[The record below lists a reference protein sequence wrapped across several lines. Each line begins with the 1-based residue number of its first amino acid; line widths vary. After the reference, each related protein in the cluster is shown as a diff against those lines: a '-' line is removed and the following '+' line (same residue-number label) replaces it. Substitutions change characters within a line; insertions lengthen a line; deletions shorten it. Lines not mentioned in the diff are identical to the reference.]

1 MAAVAA
7 SVPAQGGARYAR
19 TVVGDE
25 ALEPAARAAAA
36 DDAADAAEGR
46 GRRVASG
53 ADAAEGGPVVPGGAS
68 SFHALLT
75 QLPGYDGQVA
85 SYHFFPPRRAV
96 LAEGY
101 DGPYAE
107 ELSRLGVVPYGHQA
121 AALRALGAGQDVVV
135 ATATASGK
143 SLVFQVPLAAAV
155 SRGGTGV
162 VLYPT
167 KALAY
172 DQLGRLRALYG
183 ALRSPADP
191 EPETAVA
198 TYDGDT
204 AAERRAAV
212 REGVRVALT
221 NPDMLHYGILP
232 YHDRWAPFLGAL
244 ELVVLDELHA
254 YRGVLGT
261 HVANVVR
268 RLLRLAARYGARPRV
283 VCASATIGNP
293 GEHAA
298 RLTGRTFTVVA
309 SDDAPAAAREL
320 VIWRPPSTQ
329 DGRRR
334 SANSEAAELA
344 AAFAARGVR
353 SIFFCNSRKAA
364 ELVRR
369 YAAQQLPPE
378 LAERVASYRAGYTAE
393 DRRALEQAFRAGEV
407 TVLTATSALE
417 LGMDVGDVDAV
428 VMVGYP
434 GSKMALWQRA
444 GRAGRAGRRSLAL
457 LIPAA
462 DPLDEYYLNHPD
474 RLVEGPVEN
483 AVADPH
489 NTVVH
494 PLHVACAAA
503 EAPVQEGEELLAP
516 WLELS
521 QVPGLV
527 ETPRGWVHRGRYPH
541 RRVSLRGTGGK
552 LIRLKD
558 GNGRTI
564 GVSDLGAALRDLHP
578 GAVYL
583 HQGETYLV
591 AALDLERGI
600 ARLLPHIEDYYTQ
613 PRSETDIEVLR
624 VVARGRGA
632 LPASGSEVDW
642 LPPGVALGD
651 VRVTHTV
658 TSYVRK
664 RYFSEA
670 VIEERPLDLPETSYV
685 TQAVWFDAEGLKGAP
700 PAADMPSALHALE
713 HTLIQLLPAFVL
725 CERADV
731 GGVSYPLYP
740 ATGGP
745 LVFVYDGYPGGV
757 GYAWAGGHAF
767 ADWLTAARDL
777 LRACDCKGG
786 CPRCVLSP
794 KCGNG
799 NQYLDKDAARVL
811 ADALLRRVA
820 DAPRPLAA

>member
-1 MAAVAA
+1 M
-7 SVPAQGGARYAR
+7 
-19 TVVGDE
+19 T
-25 ALEPAARAAAA
+25 
-36 DDAADAAEGR
+36 
-46 GRRVASG
+46 ASG
-53 ADAAEGGPVVPGGAS
+53 GEPRPDDGGFS

-75 QLPGYDGQVA
+75 QLPDYDGQVA
-85 SYHFFPPRRAV
+85 SYHFFPPRRGRV
-96 LAEGY
+96 VEGY
-101 DGPYAE
+101 SGPYAA
-107 ELSRLGVVPYGHQA
+107 ELERLGVVPYGHQA
-121 AALRALGAGQDVVV
+121 RALAALGAGEDVVV
-135 ATATASGK
+135 ATPTASGK
-143 SLVFQVPLAAAV
+143 SLVFQLPLASAV

-162 VLYPT
+162 VLFPT
-167 KALAY
+167 KALAH
-172 DQLGRLRALYG
+172 DQLGRLRGLYG
-183 ALRSPADP
+183 ALRGPADP
-191 EPETAVA
+191 APETAIA

-204 AAERRAAV
+204 ASERRAAV

-221 NPDMLHYGILP
+221 NPDMLHYGVLP
-232 YHDRWAPFLGAL
+232 HHERWAAFLGSL

-268 RLLRLAARYGARPRV
+268 RLLRLAERYGASPRV
-283 VCASATIGNP
+283 VCASATVGNP

-298 RLTGRTFTVVA
+298 RLTGRRFTVVA
-309 SDDAPAAAREL
+309 EDDAPAAAREFVL
-320 VIWRPPSTQ
+320 WRPPSTQ

-334 SANSEAAELA
+334 SANSEAAALA
-344 AAFAARGVR
+344 AAFAVRGVK

-369 YAAQQLPPE
+369 YAVQQLPPE

-393 DRRALEQAFRAGEV
+393 DRRALEQAFRSGEV

-417 LGMDVGDVDAV
+417 LGMDVGGVDAV

-462 DPLDEYYLNHPD
+462 DPLDEYYLTHPD
-474 RLVEGPVEN
+474 KLVDGPVEN

-489 NTVVH
+489 NGVVH

-503 EAPVQEGEELLAP
+503 EAPVREGEEMLAP

-521 QVPGLV
+521 RVPGLH

-552 LIRLKD
+552 LVRLKD
-558 GNGRTI
+558 GTGRTI
-564 GVSDLGAALRDLHP
+564 GASDLGAALRDLHP

-583 HQGETYLV
+583 HQGETYIV
-591 AALDLERGI
+591 ASLDLERGI

-624 VVARGRGA
+624 VVARGPGA
-632 LPASGSEVDW
+632 LPRAGAEVDW

-670 VIEERPLDLPETSYV
+670 VLEERALDLPETSYA
-685 TQAVWFDAEGLKGAP
+685 TQAVWFDAEGLADP
-700 PAADMPSALHALE
+700 PAAADMPSALHALE

-731 GGVSYPLYP
+731 GGVSYPVYP

-757 GYAWAGGHAF
+757 GYAWAGAHDF
-767 ADWLTAARDL
+767 AGWLEAARDL
-777 LRACDCKGG
+777 LRACDCKDG

-799 NQYLDKDAARVL
+799 NQYLDKGAARVL
-811 ADALLRRVA
+811 ADALLARLGT
-820 DAPRPLAA
+820 RPGALRA

>member
-1 MAAVAA
+1 MRDDV
-7 SVPAQGGARYAR
+7 
-19 TVVGDE
+19 
-25 ALEPAARAAAA
+25 LEPAETAGDRSGRAAGP
-36 DDAADAAEGR
+36 EG
-46 GRRVASG
+46 VA
-53 ADAAEGGPVVPGGAS
+53 

-75 QLPGYDGQVA
+75 SLPGYEDQVA
-85 SYHFFPPRRAV
+85 AYHFFPPRRGAV
-96 LAEGY
+96 VDGY
-101 DGPYAE
+101 DGPYAS
-107 ELSRLGVVPYGHQA
+107 ELARLGIAPYAHQA
-121 AALRALGAGQDVVV
+121 RALAALGGGEDVVI
-135 ATATASGK
+135 ATPTASGK

-155 SRGGTGV
+155 AGGGTGV

-167 KALAY
+167 KALAH
-172 DQLGRLRALYG
+172 DQLGRLRALYA
-183 ALRSPADP
+183 ALREPGGP
-191 EPETAVA
+191 EPEAAIA

-204 AAERRAAV
+204 ATERRAAV

-221 NPDMLHYGILP
+221 NPDMLHYGVLP
-232 YHDRWAPFLGAL
+232 YRDRWAGFLASL
-244 ELVVLDELHA
+244 EVVVLDELHA

-268 RLLRLAARYGARPRV
+268 RLLRLAERYGARPRV
-283 VCASATIGNP
+283 VCASATVGNP

-298 RLTGRTFTVVA
+298 RLTGRSFAVVA
-309 SDDAPAAAREL
+309 EDDAPAAAREL
-320 VIWRPPSTQ
+320 VIWRPRATQ

-344 AAFAARGVR
+344 AAFAARGIR
-353 SIFFCNSRKAA
+353 SLFFCNSRKAA

-369 YAAQQLPPE
+369 YAVQQLPAE
-378 LAERVASYRAGYTAE
+378 LESAVGSYRAGYTAA
-393 DRRALEQAFRAGEV
+393 DRRELERAFRAGEV
-407 TVLTATSALE
+407 TVLTTTSALE
-417 LGMDVGDVDAV
+417 LGMDVGGVDAV

-444 GRAGRAGRRSLAL
+444 GRAGRAGRRALAL

-462 DPLDEYYLNHPD
+462 DPLDEYYLTHPD
-474 RLVEGPVEN
+474 RLVDGPVEN

-489 NTVVH
+489 NSVVH

-503 EAPVQEGEELLAP
+503 EAPVVEGEDLLAP
-516 WLELS
+516 WLDLS

-527 ETPRGWVHRGRYPH
+527 ETRRGWAHRGRYPH

-558 GNGRTI
+558 GMGKTL

-583 HQGETYLV
+583 HQGETYVV
-591 AALDLERGI
+591 ASLDLERGI

-624 VVARGRGA
+624 VVARGPRAQPDQG
-632 LPASGSEVDW
+632 GVVDW

-670 VIEERPLDLPETSYV
+670 VLEERPLDLPETSYV
-685 TQAVWFDAEGLKGAP
+685 TQAVWFDAEGLTGAP
-700 PAADMPSALHALE
+700 SAADMPAALHALE

-740 ATGGP
+740 LTGGP
-745 LVFVYDGYPGGV
+745 MVFVYDGYPGGV
-757 GYAWAGGHAF
+757 GYAWAGAHAF
-767 ADWLTAARDL
+767 GDWLRAARDL
-777 LRACDCKGG
+777 LAACDCKSG

-799 NQYLDKDAARVL
+799 NQYLDKGAARVL
-811 ADALLRRVA
+811 ADALLGRVGE
-820 DAPRPLAA
+820 APRALSA

>member
-1 MAAVAA
+1 V
-7 SVPAQGGARYAR
+7 SDDV
-19 TVVGDE
+19 
-25 ALEPAARAAAA
+25 LEPAPPA
-36 DDAADAAEGR
+36 
-46 GRRVASG
+46 
-53 ADAAEGGPVVPGGAS
+53 GGAPDATAAPEAVT

-75 QLPGYDGQVA
+75 SLPDYEGQVA
-85 SYHFFPPRRAV
+85 AYTFFPPRRGAV
-96 LAEGY
+96 EEGY
-101 DGPYAE
+101 AGPYAP
-107 ELSRLGVVPYGHQA
+107 ELRRLGVVPYGHQA
-121 AALRALGAGQDVVV
+121 AALRALGSGEDVVV
-135 ATATASGK
+135 ATPTASGK

-167 KALAY
+167 KALAH
-172 DQLGRLRALYG
+172 DQLGRLRALYASLRGPG
-183 ALRSPADP
+183 AP
-191 EPETAVA
+191 EPEAAIA

-204 AAERRAAV
+204 ATERRATV

-221 NPDMLHYGILP
+221 NPDMLHYGVLP
-232 YHDRWAPFLGAL
+232 YHERWAAFLGSL

-268 RLLRLAARYGARPRV
+268 RLLRLAARYGASPRV
-283 VCASATIGNP
+283 VCASATVGNP

-298 RLTGRTFTVVA
+298 RLTGRSFTVVDA
-309 SDDAPAAAREL
+309 DDAPAAAREF
-320 VIWRPPSTQ
+320 VVWKPPSTQ

-334 SANSEAAELA
+334 SANSEAARLA
-344 AAFAARGVR
+344 AAFAARGVK

-378 LAERVASYRAGYTAE
+378 LERRVGSYRAGYTAE

-417 LGMDVGDVDAV
+417 LGMDVGGVDAV

-444 GRAGRAGRRSLAL
+444 GRAGRGGRRSLAL

-462 DPLDEYYLNHPD
+462 DPLDEYYLTHPD

-489 NTVVH
+489 NRVVH

-503 EAPVQEGEELLAP
+503 EAPVREGEELLAP
-516 WLELS
+516 WLDLAD
-521 QVPGLV
+521 VPGLH

-541 RRVSLRGTGGK
+541 RRVSLRGTGGR

-558 GNGRTI
+558 GAGKTL
-564 GVSDLGAALRDLHP
+564 GVSDLGAALRELHP

-591 AALDLERGI
+591 ASLDLQRGI

-632 LPASGSEVDW
+632 VPAVGAEVGW

-685 TQAVWFDAEGLKGAP
+685 TQAVWFDAEGLAEP
-700 PAADMPSALHALE
+700 PAAADMPSALHALE

-731 GGVSYPLYP
+731 GGVSYPVYP

-757 GYAWAGGHAF
+757 GYAWAGAHAF
-767 ADWLTAARDL
+767 ADWLQAARDL
-777 LRACDCKGG
+777 LRACDCKDG

-799 NQYLDKDAARVL
+799 NQYLDKGAARVL
-811 ADALLRRVA
+811 ADALLGRLGGA
-820 DAPRPLAA
+820 SAALTA

>member
-1 MAAVAA
+1 M
-7 SVPAQGGARYAR
+7 SH
-19 TVVGDE
+19 D
-25 ALEPAARAAAA
+25 ALEPASPAGEARSSPSG
-36 DDAADAAEGR
+36 DAA
-46 GRRVASG
+46 VA
-53 ADAAEGGPVVPGGAS
+53 

-75 QLPGYDGQVA
+75 SLPDYEGQVA
-85 SYHFFPPRRAV
+85 AYSFFPPRRGGV
-96 LAEGY
+96 EEGY
-101 DGPYAE
+101 DGPYAR
-107 ELSRLGVVPYGHQA
+107 ELERLGVAPYGHQA
-121 AALRALGAGQDVVV
+121 AALRALGSGEDVVV
-135 ATATASGK
+135 ATPTASGK

-155 SRGGTGV
+155 ARGGTGV

-167 KALAY
+167 KALAH
-172 DQLGRLRALYG
+172 DQLGRLRSIYA
-183 ALRSPADP
+183 ALRVPEAPAP
-191 EPETAVA
+191 ESAIA

-204 AAERRAAV
+204 AAERRATV

-221 NPDMLHYGILP
+221 NPDMLHYGVLP
-232 YHDRWAPFLGAL
+232 YHERWAAFLGSL

-268 RLLRLAARYGARPRV
+268 RLLRLAERYGARPRV
-283 VCASATIGNP
+283 VCASATVGNP

-298 RLTGRTFTVVA
+298 RLTGRSFTVVA
-309 SDDAPAAAREL
+309 ADDAPAAAREF
-320 VIWRPPSTQ
+320 VVWRPPSTQ

-334 SANSEAAELA
+334 SANSEAARLA

-378 LAERVASYRAGYTAE
+378 LAERVASYRAGYTPE
-393 DRRALEQAFRAGEV
+393 DRRALEEAFRSGQV

-417 LGMDVGDVDAV
+417 LGMDVGGVDAV

-462 DPLDEYYLNHPD
+462 DPLDEYYLTHPD

-489 NTVVH
+489 NRVVH
-494 PLHVACAAA
+494 PLHVACAAV
-503 EAPVQEGEELLAP
+503 EAPVREGEEMLAP
-516 WLELS
+516 WLDLAD
-521 QVPGLV
+521 VPGLH
-527 ETPRGWVHRGRYPH
+527 ETPRGWAHRGRYPH

-552 LIRLKD
+552 LVRLKD
-558 GNGRTI
+558 GTGKTL
-564 GVSDLGAALRDLHP
+564 GVSDMGAALRELHP

-591 AALDLERGI
+591 ASLDLERGI

-613 PRSETDIEVLR
+613 PRSETDVEVLR
-624 VVARGRGA
+624 VVARGPGA
-632 LPASGSEVDW
+632 APAAGAEVDW

-670 VIEERPLDLPETSYV
+670 VLEERPLDLPETSYV
-685 TQAVWFDAEGLKGAP
+685 TQAVWFDAEGLADAP
-700 PAADMPSALHALE
+700 SAADMPAALHALE

-757 GYAWAGGHAF
+757 GYAWAGAHAF
-767 ADWLTAARDL
+767 ADWLEAARDL
-777 LRACDCKGG
+777 LRACDCQDG

-799 NQYLDKDAARVL
+799 NQYLDKGAARVL
-811 ADALLRRVA
+811 ADALLVRLGGPARA
-820 DAPRPLAA
+820 LTA